1 MLPDSLVIHILSFL
15 PTIENS
21 IKTHV
26 LSKRWQYLWTTLPSL
41 VFRYRFYESCDTSY
55 ERNYDFIRFV
65 DKTLLLCNSSM
76 LKKSLLDFNYV
87 SEFTSNINSWT
98 LFTTRNAA
106 KELQLKLRIP
116 EDDLSEDELFVLPQ
130 ELFTNSSFRELR
142 FSICNLMPKGVVCW
156 KLLKT
161 LPIGYVKL
169 NDGVIDKILEGSP
182 VLENLELYYFY
193 VIGDFGFLGSMNC
206 QLADVSALVN
216 TNLNCY
222 LTSYVHDDYE
232 WHQNVLRGLLESL
245 VHVKNLTLGSWAL
258 KVLSIMEMKG
268 LRSPLSK
275 CECLTLRTCIA
286 KSVLPGIA
294 CLLESSSHLETLV
307 IISKFSSCPSQ
318 KENAT
323 VLQKMFIHNPAIRRG
338 LREDNTYCQSLVII
352 TSPANNEVKFFGT
365 ISPTF
370 SILTGRTI
378 GHYKRRLSVFDVAS
392 QNRFTSLGLNYS
404 GLELSFVQ
412 FLLNNARVLQ
422 KMVINMQMADD
433 MVRMDL
439 FQAAQKFLSF
449 PRSSPKSQC
458 RSSVHLVG
466 IHINLKMMSRRSQMY
481 EEHSDSSD
489 HVRLAKLPK
498 TCSNRT
504 TVVDRMSML
513 PDSLLIHILSFLPT
527 IEDAIKT
534 HVLSKRWQY
543 LWTSV
548 PSLLFSYPDIGSDIY
563 YSRLVEF
570 ATFVDRTLVLSNCSK
585 LKKFV
590 VEFEYDSRL
599 FSNVNLWIR
608 FATRNATEEL
618 QLDLYNATEGLPE
631 EDRFVLP
638 QLFFTNSFF
647 TELLFSFCILVP
659 KRVVDWKLLKKLSI
673 GYVKLND
680 AVIQKILAGSPVLE
694 ILELYSFYGI
704 TRLHVTKPSLKKLI
718 LRKVW
723 EYKEQEEVGIHNE
736 HNSQLEISAPN
747 LQSLKISGS
756 LGRTNYRLADISSL
770 VDATLDCYCTSYV
783 DHHRDY
789 EWYQNSLTG
798 LLESLVHVK
807 NLTLGSWALEVL
819 SAMEMKDLRS
829 PLSKCE
835 CLTIDTRIEESIL
848 LGIAN
853 ILESC
858 SHLET
863 LVITMSPGQCAGRL
877 SGIGSCCAQ
886 STAVTVVLPFQ
897 YIRDS
902 LTNDFSAELYR
913 ISQKMDFELLMM
925 HLKTVKFAGLRWYY
939 SDFDFSFVQFLLKNA
954 LVLQKM
960 VIKVGCIPQKECF
973 QAAQRFLSF
982 PRSSPDAVIMFHY
995 EPLEI

>member
-1 MLPDSLVIHILSFL
+1 
-15 PTIENS
+15 
-21 IKTHV
+21 
-26 LSKRWQYLWTTLPSL
+26 
-41 VFRYRFYESCDTSY
+41 
-55 ERNYDFIRFV
+55 
-65 DKTLLLCNSSM
+65 
-76 LKKSLLDFNYV
+76 
-87 SEFTSNINSWT
+87 
-98 LFTTRNAA
+98 
-106 KELQLKLRIP
+106 
-116 EDDLSEDELFVLPQ
+116 
-130 ELFTNSSFRELR
+130 
-142 FSICNLMPKGVVCW
+142 
-156 KLLKT
+156 
-161 LPIGYVKL
+161 
-169 NDGVIDKILEGSP
+169 
-182 VLENLELYYFY
+182 
-193 VIGDFGFLGSMNC
+193 
-206 QLADVSALVN
+206 
-216 TNLNCY
+216 
-222 LTSYVHDDYE
+222 
-232 WHQNVLRGLLESL
+232 
-245 VHVKNLTLGSWAL
+245 
-258 KVLSIMEMKG
+258 
-268 LRSPLSK
+268 
-275 CECLTLRTCIA
+275 
-286 KSVLPGIA
+286 
-294 CLLESSSHLETLV
+294 
-307 IISKFSSCPSQ
+307 
-318 KENAT
+318 
-323 VLQKMFIHNPAIRRG
+323 
-338 LREDNTYCQSLVII
+338 
-352 TSPANNEVKFFGT
+352 
-365 ISPTF
+365 
-370 SILTGRTI
+370 
-378 GHYKRRLSVFDVAS
+378 
-392 QNRFTSLGLNYS
+392 
-404 GLELSFVQ
+404 
-412 FLLNNARVLQ
+412 
-422 KMVINMQMADD
+422 
-433 MVRMDL
+433 
-439 FQAAQKFLSF
+439 
-449 PRSSPKSQC
+449 
-458 RSSVHLVG
+458 
-466 IHINLKMMSRRSQMY
+466 MMSRRSQMY

-563 YSRLVEF
+563 YNRLVEF
-570 ATFVDRTLVLSNCSK
+570 ATFVDSTLVLSNCSK

-647 TELLFSFCILVP
+647 TELRFSFCILVP

-723 EYKEQEEVGIHNE
+723 EYKEQEEVGIDNE

-863 LVITMSPGQCAGRL
+863 LVITMSPSGQF
-877 SGIGSCCAQ
+877 
-886 STAVTVVLPFQ
+886 V

-902 LTNDFSAELYR
+902 LTNDFMRSSTAYH
-913 ISQKMDFELLMM
+913 K
-925 HLKTVKFAGLRWYY
+925 RW
-939 SDFDFSFVQFLLKNA
+939 
-954 LVLQKM
+954 
-960 VIKVGCIPQKECF
+960 I
-973 QAAQRFLSF
+973 LSF
-982 PRSSPDAVIMFHY
+982 R
-995 EPLEI
+995 